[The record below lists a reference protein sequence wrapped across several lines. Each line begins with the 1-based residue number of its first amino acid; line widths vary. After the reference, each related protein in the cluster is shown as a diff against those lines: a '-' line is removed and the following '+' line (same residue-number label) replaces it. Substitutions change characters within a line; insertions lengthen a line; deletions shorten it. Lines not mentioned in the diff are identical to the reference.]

1 MDYAAAR
8 KNMVECQVRTN
19 KVIDQRV
26 VDALSAVPR
35 EAFVRPDQAGFA
47 YIDED
52 LPLGGGRVLMEPMVI
67 ARLMQAA
74 ALRAGERVLVVG
86 AGSGYI
92 AALAA
97 KIGAVVTAQDVEGPT
112 TPQARTAAAA
122 YGFTLSV
129 TADLA
134 QPVAGPF
141 DVILFAGAVADG
153 LDAYGAALVE
163 DGRMLAV
170 VYDTAGVIGKATL
183 FVRDGGVVS
192 NRVLFDAACPVLPE
206 FAARPKF
213 VF

>member
-1 MDYAAAR
+1 MDYAVAR
-8 KNMVECQVRTN
+8 KNMIECQVRTN
-19 KVIDQRV
+19 KVIDRRV

-35 EAFVRPDQAGFA
+35 EAFVHPDQVGFA

-52 LPLGGGRVLMEPMVI
+52 LSLGGGRVLMEPMVI

-74 ALRAGERVLVVG
+74 ALSEGERVLVVG

-97 KIGAVVTAQDVEGPT
+97 KIGGVVTAQDVDGPST
-112 TPQARTAAAA
+112 GLARNAATA

-129 TADLA
+129 TADLVK
-134 QPVAGPF
+134 PVAGTF

-153 LDAYGAALVE
+153 LDAYSTALNE

-170 VYDTAGVIGKATL
+170 VYDAGGAIGKATQ
-183 FVRDGGVVS
+183 FIRDGGMVS
-192 NRVLFDAACPVLPE
+192 VRVLFDAACPVLPE